1 MKGVAPN
8 GTTMNDIYLAAV
20 PFLICDVLAIL
31 IFLAFPV
38 IVSWPISM
46 ML

>member
-46 ML
+46 LL